1 MKFQC
6 YTIFTSNATTYPIGV
21 HYALPVNIGSRQKGY
36 RGTNLFTDLFKI
48 SATKKKVLK
57 LTPRDGSRSQLA
69 GTEES

>member
-1 MKFQC
+1 MPHV
-6 YTIFTSNATTYPIGV
+6 TSFGHTTEPKYQGRIL
-21 HYALPVNIGSRQKGY
+21 ALPVNIEPQQKGY
-36 RGTNLFTDLFKI
+36 QGTNLFTDLFKI